1 MYIKNNIANQ
11 NVSGILYL
19 NIVYILRSDI
29 MKKDKKIWII
39 VLVLGLIIVLLNCLK
54 LFGILIED
62 DTVYILASLIAGLG
76 LIIASY
82 MKLRDIK

>member
-1 MYIKNNIANQ
+1 
-11 NVSGILYL
+11 
-19 NIVYILRSDI
+19 

-54 LFGILIED
+54 LFGIFIED
-62 DTVYILASLIAGLG
+62 DTVYILASLIVGLG

>member
-1 MYIKNNIANQ
+1 
-11 NVSGILYL
+11 
-19 NIVYILRSDI
+19 

-54 LFGILIED
+54 LFGIFIED
-62 DTVYILASLIAGLG
+62 DTVYILTSLIVGLG